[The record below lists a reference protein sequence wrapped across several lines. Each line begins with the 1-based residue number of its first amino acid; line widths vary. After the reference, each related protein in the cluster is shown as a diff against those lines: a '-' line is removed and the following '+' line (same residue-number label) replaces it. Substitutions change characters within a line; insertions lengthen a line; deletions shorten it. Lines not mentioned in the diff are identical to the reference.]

1 MLALLFEY
9 CLCACDHADNTSCSY
24 ICRPSTHYCCFLVQV
39 IVTSWLFPSGKFSLD
54 RLRRLSA
61 LVGRDRLVVDLS
73 CRRVRPSAFSDVDAP
88 PAAPQWVVAMDKWQ
102 TLTDTVLGADTLAEM
117 EQYCSEFLV
126 HAADVEGL
134 CRGIDEELVEALG
147 RWSTVPCTYAGG
159 GKDIADLARVEALTS
174 GKLGLTFGSALDIFG
189 GKGVT
194 FDDCVK
200 WNTNAL
206 RKCLDN

>member
-1 MLALLFEY
+1 M
-9 CLCACDHADNTSCSY
+9 
-24 ICRPSTHYCCFLVQV
+24 
-39 IVTSWLFPSGKFSLD
+39 TSWLFPGGKFSLD

-73 CRRVRPSAFSDVDAP
+73 CRRVRPSAPSGDDAP

-174 GKLGLTFGSALDIFG
+174 GKVGLTFGSALDIFG

-206 RKCLDN
+206 RK